1 VFSDT
6 PKKDTEVIHIGSLF
20 ENVKQS
26 VTAKDAAERY
36 GLKLTR
42 NGMACCLFHPDR
54 HPSMKVDERYY
65 CFGCGETG
73 DAIDLTAHLLG
84 LRPKEA
90 ALQLAAD
97 FNIPTEPD
105 SIRKKLRRK
114 PMPKQPDPKEEER
127 RCFRGLNDYYH
138 RLEDWEERY
147 RPDGQTEKFHPLFV
161 EALEQKSYTKY
172 LLDVLLFGSDDE
184 RQELVH
190 QQQRRTNELEKRFQR
205 EQHFDRQP
213 GKKPAVE
220 NPQR

>member
-1 VFSDT
+1 
-6 PKKDTEVIHIGSLF
+6 
-20 ENVKQS
+20 
-26 VTAKDAAERY
+26 
-36 GLKLTR
+36 
-42 NGMACCLFHPDR
+42 
-54 HPSMKVDERYY
+54 MKVDERYY

-184 RQELVH
+184 RKELVH